1 MVVNYYVDQNY
12 TFALATDAVSL
23 SWPWA
28 SAGFLVEYQAIGAGD
43 QIGLSSRAEEE
54 LVTDGR
60 IAVLEVTVGSGAVG
74 GGVSGLC
81 VNIWII
87 NKFKEKKKER
97 ENLKLTELG
106 TAGAV
111 DVEREVAP
119 SGESVGQIG
128 KDQTIGA
135 EFLRQHEIVALVVAV
150 ALDAVGENAVLLRAI
165 TLGILSVY

>member
-23 SWPWA
+23 SWPGA

-81 VNIWII
+81 VNI
-87 NKFKEKKKER
+87 
-97 ENLKLTELG
+97 
-106 TAGAV
+106 
-111 DVEREVAP
+111 
-119 SGESVGQIG
+119 
-128 KDQTIGA
+128 
-135 EFLRQHEIVALVVAV
+135 
-150 ALDAVGENAVLLRAI
+150 
-165 TLGILSVY
+165 

>member
-60 IAVLEVTVGSGAVG
+60 IAVLEVAVGSGAVG

-87 NKFKEKKKER
+87 NKFKEKKKSGKIWNSR
-97 ENLKLTELG
+97 SSGRPVQSTLKGKSHRPAKALAKSAKTK
-106 TAGAV
+106 
-111 DVEREVAP
+111 P
-119 SGESVGQIG
+119 SAQSFSVNT
-128 KDQTIGA
+128 K
-135 EFLRQHEIVALVVAV
+135 
-150 ALDAVGENAVLLRAI
+150 
-165 TLGILSVY
+165 LSHS